1 MDRSTLYFRLSL
13 AWLAIMVSGSGC
25 VLLNYIG

>member
-13 AWLAIMVSGSGC
+13 VWLALLLVTSLALF
-25 VLLNYIG
+25 VLLQ